1 MKRTNKLTSLVFMS
15 LLTSAPGAVIW
26 SIGAD
31 DSTQDGE
38 GDAALNDPATLN
50 GVPFNVSGVRE
61 SGEQSLPG
69 NPANAGGASGDDNR
83 DIDDDYYF
91 AGVYSTVVDG
101 GAYTPV
107 GNVPVSESYY
117 DRAFTGGDR
126 NMRWHF
132 NIPETVVETDV
143 FTFTID
149 FYSLNEAT
157 PADTSSFDMT
167 FWVNGAQVGEM
178 QPHNDFDLD
187 AVQSWDFTIEDLGGV
202 DQVGPG
208 FDHYVEV
215 RSSTTGSARWANLDY
230 VQLEVNS
237 ERPPADDPNLP
248 VPASLNFGD
257 VEIGSEDVSQSLEL
271 ANSGASEDLTITAIT
286 ITGNNADSFSLVPP
300 ALPLVLGPGENTSID
315 ITLSPGE
322 VAAPLMAALEISS
335 NDSSDS
341 LQDIVLLANTF
352 RPFGGDGV
360 LWSIGADD
368 GAQDGEGDAALNDP
382 AFYNGLLYSVS
393 GVRES
398 GEQPLPGNPANVG
411 GASGDDNR
419 DVDDD
424 YYFAGVYNT
433 VVDGGAYT
441 PVGNVPV
448 SESYYDRALTNG
460 DPNMRWHF
468 NVPESLGGNDV
479 FTFSIDFYNLNEEFP
494 ENDSSY
500 DITFWVDGR
509 QIGEMQSHT
518 DVDVNA
524 VQSWEFSLDDLG
536 GTAQQGSGFD
546 HYVEVKTQSTGSAR
560 WASLDYAELAVVPG
574 VSNELIISD
583 FTIDP
588 DTNDVTL
595 QFKANVGQTYL
606 IERSTKM
613 LPAGQPGGWLE
624 IEDSLEA
631 NEEIVTFT
639 DFGAA
644 SDNSAL
650 FYRVRREE

>member
-1 MKRTNKLTSLVFMS
+1 MS

-31 DSTQDGE
+31 DNTQDGE
-38 GDAALNDPATLN
+38 GDLALNDPATLN
-50 GVPFNVSGVRE
+50 GVPFNVSGVQE
-61 SGEQSLPG
+61 NGEQPLPG
-69 NPANAGGASGDDNR
+69 NPANVGGANGDPGR

-91 AGVYSTVVDG
+91 AGVYSIVTDG

-107 GNVPVSESYY
+107 GEVPVSESYY
-117 DRAFTGGDR
+117 DRAFTGGDP

-149 FYSLNEAT
+149 FYSLNEANPT
-157 PADTSSFDMT
+157 DNSSFDMT
-167 FWVNGAQVGEM
+167 FWVNGTQVGEM
-178 QPHNDFDLD
+178 QSHNDFDLD
-187 AVQSWDFTIEDLGGV
+187 AVQTWDFTVEDLGGV

-237 ERPPADDPNLP
+237 EPPPADDPNLP

-257 VEIGSEDVSQSLEL
+257 VEIGSEDVPQSLEL
-271 ANSGASEDLTITAIT
+271 SNTGASQNLTITQMT
-286 ITGNNADSFSLVPP
+286 ITGANADAFRFVPP
-300 ALPLVLGPGENTSID
+300 ALPLVLGPGESTSIE
-315 ITLSPGE
+315 ITLTPGD
-322 VAAPLMAALEISS
+322 VAGPLTAALEISS
-335 NDSSDS
+335 NDSSDG

-360 LWSIGADD
+360 LWSLGTDD

-382 AFYNGLLYSVS
+382 AFFNGLLFSVS

-398 GEQPLPGNPANVG
+398 GQNDLPGNPANTG
-411 GASGDDNR
+411 GASGDVNR
-419 DVDDD
+419 DIDDD
-424 YYFAGVYNT
+424 YYFAGVYDT
-433 VVDGGAYT
+433 VTDGGFYT
-441 PVGNVPV
+441 PVGDVPEN
-448 SESYYDRALTNG
+448 ESYYDRAVTNG

-468 NVPESLGGNDV
+468 NVPESLGANDV
-479 FTFSIDFYNLNEEFP
+479 FTFSIDFYNLDEEFP

-509 QIGEMQSHT
+509 QIGEMQSHS
-518 DVDVNA
+518 DADLNA

-536 GTAQQGSGFD
+536 GAAQQGSGFD
-546 HYVEVKTQSTGSAR
+546 HYVEVRTQSTGSAR
-560 WASLDYAELAVVPG
+560 WASLDYVELAVVPG
-574 VSNELIISD
+574 DSGELIISD
-583 FTIDP
+583 FTVDSE
-588 DTNDVTL
+588 TNNVTL
-595 QFKANVGQTYL
+595 QFKANVGQTYI

-613 LPAGQPGGWLE
+613 LPSGQPGGWLE

-639 DFGAA
+639 DPGAA
-644 SDNSAL
+644 SDNPAL
-650 FYRVRREE
+650 FYRVRRGE